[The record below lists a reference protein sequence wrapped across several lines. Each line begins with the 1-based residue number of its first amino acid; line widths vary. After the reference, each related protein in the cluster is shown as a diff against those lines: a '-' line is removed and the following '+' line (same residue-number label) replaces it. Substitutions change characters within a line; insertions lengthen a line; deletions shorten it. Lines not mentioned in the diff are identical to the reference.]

1 MASGVRRLVTV
12 AAIAAVC
19 AGNAGADDGT
29 GLRTSVLTA
38 LAATTSFVLDL
49 ANPQGIYG
57 TAVVQTQLG
66 RTKVQGSAGTHS
78 LVLYALDGYEYQQI
92 DGSAW
97 QRRKLPA
104 MNALVIAPLSASAT
118 LTPKADERDPSGVV
132 YGAFGAVTSLPVPGI
147 GTIPNVSMDC
157 TYDKSTMLLHVCT
170 SQYATL
176 TFHNY
181 NDPKNV
187 VELPADAKNATELAP
202 LDGTGFSGGK

>member
-1 MASGVRRLVTV
+1 MGVAR
-12 AAIAAVC
+12 
-19 AGNAGADDGT
+19 ADDGT
-29 GLRTSVLTA
+29 GLRANVLMA
-38 LAATTSFVLDL
+38 LAGTTSFVVDL

-57 TAVVQTQLG
+57 SAVVQTQSG
-66 RTKVQGSAGTHS
+66 RTKVQGSAGPHS
-78 LVLYALDGYEYQQI
+78 LTLYAVGGYEYQQI

-104 MNALVIAPLSASAT
+104 MNALLISPLSATAT
-118 LTPKADERDPSGVV
+118 VTPKPDERDGGVV
-132 YGAFGAVTSLPVPGI
+132 YGAFTAVTSLPVPGI

-157 TYDKSTMLLHVCT
+157 TYDKATMLLHVCT

-187 VELPADAKNATELAP
+187 VELPADAKNAAELAP
-202 LDGTGFSGGK
+202 LDGTGFTGGK

>member
-1 MASGVRRLVTV
+1 MNFVLRRIVSV
-12 AAIAAVC
+12 AAMVAVC
-19 AGNAGADDGT
+19 AGSAGADDGS
-29 GLRTSVLTA
+29 GLRANVLMA
-38 LAATTSFVLDL
+38 LAATTSFVMDL
-49 ANPQGIYG
+49 TNPQGIYG
-57 TAVVQTQLG
+57 SAVVQTQTG
-66 RTKVQGSAGTHS
+66 RTKVQGSAGPHS
-78 LVLYALDGYEYQQI
+78 LVLYAVGGYEYQQI

-104 MNALVIAPLSASAT
+104 MGALVIAPLSATAT
-118 LTPKADERDPSGVV
+118 VTPKADQRDPSGVV
-132 YGAFGAVTSLPVPGI
+132 YGAFNALTSLPVPGL

-187 VELPADAKNATELAP
+187 VELPAEAKNATELAP
-202 LDGTGFSGGK
+202 LDGTGFSQGK